1 MATPMAMMNMLN
13 EVTRVSFSIPNATP
27 HTYTSPGISALVI
40 CMNDTDRWRYAEL
53 DSQSDAAYSAPMG
66 MTLLTYSFLGMF
78 SDLVAP
84 TTLTMI
90 VATEV
95 QNTMCQRVSAIG
107 YLNPEYARM
116 YCGGLMTGRSER

>member
-1 MATPMAMMNMLN
+1 M
-13 EVTRVSFSIPNATP
+13 
-27 HTYTSPGISALVI
+27 VI
-40 CMNDTDRWRYAEL
+40 CMNDTDRWRYAEF
-53 DSQSDAAYSAPMG
+53 DSQSDAAYRAPMG
-66 MTLLTYSFLGMF
+66 MTLLTYSFLGIF
-78 SDLVAP
+78 SRLVVP

-116 YCGGLMTGRSER
+116 YCGRRRDVRSGECRWSGRWVARGVRTLLNRITPMEIVIQMVT